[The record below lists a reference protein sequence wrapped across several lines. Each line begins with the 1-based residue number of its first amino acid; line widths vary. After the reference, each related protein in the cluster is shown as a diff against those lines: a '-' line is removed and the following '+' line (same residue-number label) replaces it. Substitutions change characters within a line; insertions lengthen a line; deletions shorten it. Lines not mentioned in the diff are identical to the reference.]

1 MVEAGAGLGRPVE
14 DASMIPDHIAKTII
28 DPKAYAAGQPIDEA
42 FSYLRREAPLD
53 VAHPEGFDPFW
64 VVTRQDDI
72 RQVELQ
78 NELFH
83 NGDRSTV
90 LTTIEA
96 DLKVRQM
103 MGGSPHLVRSLV
115 QMDNPDHGNYRRLTQ
130 PSFAPQNL
138 RALEARIRE
147 IARGFIDR
155 MAAKGDRC
163 DFAKDVAF
171 LYPLHVVMEVLG
183 VPEADEPR
191 MLKLTQELFGS
202 ADPELNRAQGKVDD
216 TDQALA
222 NLQATVADFIVYF
235 NEMTEDRRRNP
246 RDDLASVIANGQ
258 IDGQPLGHL
267 EAMSYYII
275 AATAGHDTTSSTTA
289 GALWALAE
297 RPAQFRAV
305 KQDPSLI
312 KGLVEESIRWET
324 PVKHFMRTATAD
336 TELAGRKIAKG
347 DWLMLSYPSGNRD
360 EAVFDNPFDFD
371 VTRANNKHVAFGYG
385 AHVCLGQHLAR
396 MEMRILWEELLPR
409 LESVELDGQPRRM
422 EASFVCGPKSVPIR
436 FKMH

>member
-1 MVEAGAGLGRPVE
+1 
-14 DASMIPDHIAKTII
+14 MIPDHIAKTII

-42 FSYLRREAPLD
+42 FTYLRREAPLD

-305 KQDPSLI
+305 KQEPSLI

>member
-1 MVEAGAGLGRPVE
+1 
-14 DASMIPDHIAKTII
+14 MISQELAQTIV
-28 DPKAYAAGQPIDEA
+28 DPKAYADGHRVDEA
-42 FSYLRREAPLD
+42 FATLRRESPLEQ
-53 VAHPEGFDPFW
+53 AQPEGFDPFW
-64 VVTRQDDI
+64 VVTRQADI
-72 RQVELQ
+72 REVELQ

-96 DLKVRQM
+96 DQKVRQM

-130 PSFAPQNL
+130 AAFGPQSL
-138 RALEARIRE
+138 RALEGRIRE
-147 IARGFIDR
+147 IARGFVDR

-171 LYPLHVVMEVLG
+171 LYPLHVIMEVLG

-191 MLKLTQELFGS
+191 MLKLTQELFGN
-202 ADPELNRAQGKVDD
+202 ADPELNRAQGQVAD

-222 NLQATVADFIVYF
+222 NLQATVADFIIYF

-246 RDDLASVIANGQ
+246 REDIASLIANGK

-297 RPAQFRAV
+297 RPDQFRAL
-305 KQDPSLI
+305 KNDPSLI
-312 KGLVEESIRWET
+312 KGLIEESIRWET

-336 TELAGRKIAKG
+336 AELAGRKIAKG

-360 EAVFDNPFDFD
+360 EAVFENPFDFD
-371 VTRANNKHVAFGYG
+371 VTRANNKHIAFGYG

>member
-42 FSYLRREAPLD
+42 FTYLRRETPLD